1 MNKSDSKKTE
11 TEQCTIPSVIIS
23 AFSCRYTGVR
33 DSKGNKINESDFIED
48 ALNTGRIG
56 QVKYGLY
63 YNCFD
68 RKEVKEFGG
77 HVGFYVDFEEEKTR
91 KDLYYWAKNSKV
103 VPF

>member
-1 MNKSDSKKTE
+1 MNTDNKNTE
-11 TEQCTIPSVIIS
+11 TKQCTIPSVIIS
-23 AFSCRYTGVR
+23 AFSCKDTGVT
-33 DSKGNKINESDFIED
+33 DIKGNKIKEIDFIED
-48 ALNTGRIG
+48 VLNTGRIG

-77 HVGFYVDFEEEKTR
+77 HVGFYVDFAEDKTR
-91 KDLYYWAKNSKV
+91 KDLYYWAKNSRV